1 MPSTFPMTTD
11 SVAPA
16 AADKD
21 ERFSITDLIPLEKLQ
36 YIQDAFAKGNNV
48 ASSLTDTDGQ
58 PITMPSNHSRVCVLI
73 RATEK
78 GLNNCIHS
86 GKQLGIKARQQ
97 LAPLRQRCFSIGF
110 SDAVAPV
117 IVNGRHIANWLIGQ
131 YHVDEVDEARVRQ
144 YALEI
149 GADPEAMT
157 KAFQSMPK
165 HSAERFDDKL
175 TFLGIMANEISQ
187 MGYQN
192 LVERRQT
199 AELIEVRKQLEQYQE
214 HLEYLVEERTT
225 ALRES
230 NQQLLSVISQ
240 KTKMQKRQNR
250 LVTAI
255 ESAAESI
262 IITSLSGKIIFI
274 NPAFTTLTGYSRQEL
289 IGRNPRLL
297 KSGHQNAEFYH
308 DLWQAITTGQVWKGR
323 FVNKKKDGTI
333 FQDETTISPVR
344 DDKGTI
350 LNFVAVKRD
359 ITKEIE
365 LETLLR
371 QAQRMEAVG
380 TLAAG
385 VAHEMNSPIQYIL
398 SNTMF
403 LKETLTDLLKM
414 QAGYGNL
421 AKAVTASATFAKEL
435 AIISRTATEIDLD
448 YLKEETGQALE
459 EAIDGIKRISTIVA
473 AMKDFSQPGSTVKQ
487 PEDLNALITT
497 TVTVSRNAWH
507 EVAEMELLLE
517 ATLPAVPLLAGRIKQ
532 TLLDLILNSTFA
544 LTQKYGNGPT
554 EKGTITIATGK
565 RGNQVELRIAD
576 TGAGIPANII
586 DKIFDPFFTT
596 KPVGQGRG
604 QGLSVV
610 HGVIVDNHGGSI
622 RVASTVGKG
631 TEFTI
636 MLPLET
642 A

>member
-1 MPSTFPMTTD
+1 MTTD

-21 ERFSITDLIPLEKLQ
+21 GRYSITDLIPLEKLQ

-48 ASSLTDTDGQ
+48 ASSLTDTEGQ
-58 PITMPSNHSRVCVLI
+58 PITMPSNHSPVCVLI

-97 LAPLRQRCFSIGF
+97 LAPIRQRCFSIGF

-157 KAFQSMPK
+157 KAFQSMLK

-262 IITSLSGKIIFI
+262 IITSLYGKIIYI

-297 KSGHQNAEFYH
+297 KSGHQNAEFYY
-308 DLWQAITTGQVWKGR
+308 DMWQAITTGRVWKGR

-333 FQDETTISPVR
+333 FQDETTISPVI
-344 DDKGTI
+344 DDEGTI

-365 LETLLR
+365 LETQLR

-414 QAGYGNL
+414 QAGYENL

-487 PEDLNALITT
+487 PGPERAYHHHRHRFPQRLARSCRDGTS
-497 TVTVSRNAWH
+497 SRSDSARR
-507 EVAEMELLLE
+507 
-517 ATLPAVPLLAGRIKQ
+517 PPAGREDQ
-532 TLLDLILNSTFA
+532 ADPAGHDLNSTFA
-544 LTQKYGNGPT
+544 LTQKYGNRPT

-565 RGNQVELRIAD
+565 RGNQVALRIAD

-622 RVASTVGKG
+622 RVASTIGKG